1 MPIGLI
7 TYDDA
12 SRRESLLSILKDVSP
27 LGGNYLVENLGTSV
41 ARNTLHEW
49 PVFNQTRPTSV
60 TATQEGADATVADL
74 TAPTRSNNIT
84 AIISDVV
91 RVSGT
96 ERAVSV
102 ATNQDPFAFQKE
114 KSLMRMNA
122 KMEFALVNGTSV
134 GKASGASGVARGMA
148 GLDGVISTN
157 ATALSSGTSL
167 SVDRFEDILQLSWN
181 QVGNEYVADTV
192 LCPMGLKRKI
202 STFTTNVTNYVN
214 ETDRLYRNISVFEAS
229 TGVVRIVPHKDVR
242 NNAGSTTLYAVKLD
256 TFKMAFLE
264 GREPQFQEL
273 AKSGDYDFGQYIT
286 EMTLESYAERAS
298 VKVTGFAQLG

>member
-7 TYDDA
+7 TYQDA

-27 LGGNYLVENLGTSV
+27 LGGNYLVENLGTSI

-49 PVFNQTRPTSV
+49 PTFYQARPTTV
-60 TATQEGADATVADL
+60 TFTVEGADATVVDL
-74 TAPTRSNNIT
+74 TAPVRSNNVT
-84 AIISDVV
+84 AIIAEVV
-91 RVSGT
+91 KVSGT
-96 ERAVSV
+96 ERAVAV
-102 ATNQDPFAFQKE
+102 ATNQDPYAFQKE
-114 KSLMRMNA
+114 KALMRMNA
-122 KMEFALVNGTSV
+122 KMEFALVNGT
-134 GKASGASGVARGMA
+134 KASGASGVARGMA
-148 GLDGVISTN
+148 GIDGCISTN
-157 ATALSSGTSL
+157 VSALASGTSL
-167 SVDRFEDILQLSWN
+167 SVNTLEDILQMSWDK
-181 QVGNEYVADTV
+181 VGNEYVADTII
-192 LCPMGLKRKI
+192 CPMGLKRKI

-242 NNAGSTTLYAVKLD
+242 NVAGSTTLYALKLD

-286 EMTLESYAERAS
+286 EMTLESYAEPAS
-298 VKVTGFAQLG
+298 VKVTGFNQLG